1 MPLLVLRAAQSL
13 GFFQEPGATTTPAQ
27 LAARIVPAYR
37 RFTAEMLAML
47 QRSGVANY
55 LRIAFNLL
63 LSHCTS
69 KSALEVCNTSSVCL

>member
-1 MPLLVLRAAQSL
+1 VFEAWMPLLVLRAAQSL

-47 QRSGVANY
+47 QRSGAPID
-55 LRIAFNLL
+55 LRTTFDLL
-63 LSHCTS
+63 LRHCTGDR
-69 KSALEVCNTSSVCL
+69 ALKL